1 MKRESLKY
9 IYKRISISEEM
20 SHTEP
25 KVSRL
30 CKKNLRYMYKKK
42 ILINLLLIFLCSC
55 SSNLNREIIRLD
67 PTNEKYHTPGCRE
80 IRKKILD
87 QKSDPSES
95 VARGALSTYFLGAIS
110 LPALGFLEIK
120 SEEYKKSLIA
130 ELKRNCY

>member
-1 MKRESLKY
+1 MN
-9 IYKRISISEEM
+9 
-20 SHTEP
+20 
-25 KVSRL
+25 
-30 CKKNLRYMYKKK
+30 KKS
-42 ILINLLLIFLCSC
+42 LLISFLIVFLHSC

-67 PTNEKYHTPGCRE
+67 PTNEKYHTQGCRE
-80 IRKKILD
+80 IRKQVLN

>member
-1 MKRESLKY
+1 MF
-9 IYKRISISEEM
+9 
-20 SHTEP
+20 
-25 KVSRL
+25 
-30 CKKNLRYMYKKK
+30 KKNL
-42 ILINLLLIFLCSC
+42 LISFLLIFLSSC

-67 PTNEKYHTPGCRE
+67 PTNEKYHSQGCRE

-95 VARGALSTYFLGAIS
+95 VARGALSTFFLGAIS
-110 LPALGFLEIK
+110 LPALGFLEIN

>member
-1 MKRESLKY
+1 MY
-9 IYKRISISEEM
+9 
-20 SHTEP
+20 
-25 KVSRL
+25 
-30 CKKNLRYMYKKK
+30 KNL
-42 ILINLLLIFLCSC
+42 LITFLVTFLIAC

-67 PTNEKYHTPGCRE
+67 PTNENYHTQGCRE

-110 LPALGFLEIK
+110 IPALGFLEIN

>member
-1 MKRESLKY
+1 MYRK
-9 IYKRISISEEM
+9 IFIS
-20 SHTEP
+20 
-25 KVSRL
+25 VVFA
-30 CKKNLRYMYKKK
+30 
-42 ILINLLLIFLCSC
+42 FLCSC

-67 PTNEKYHTPGCRE
+67 PTNQKYHTQGCRE

-110 LPALGFLEIK
+110 LPALGFYEIN

>member
-1 MKRESLKY
+1 MF
-9 IYKRISISEEM
+9 
-20 SHTEP
+20 
-25 KVSRL
+25 
-30 CKKNLRYMYKKK
+30 KKNL
-42 ILINLLLIFLCSC
+42 IISFLIISLSSC

-67 PTNEKYHTPGCRE
+67 PTNEKYHTQGCRE

>member
-1 MKRESLKY
+1 MNRVSLY
-9 IYKRISISEEM
+9 TFKRISISGGI
-20 SHTEP
+20 SHTKP
-25 KVSRL
+25 KVNRL
-30 CKKNLRYMYKKK
+30 SKKEFSNMYKKNL
-42 ILINLLLIFLCSC
+42 LNTLLLIFLCSC

-67 PTNEKYHTPGCRE
+67 PTNENYHTPGCRE

-110 LPALGFLEIK
+110 LPALGFLEIN

>member
-1 MKRESLKY
+1 MYRK
-9 IYKRISISEEM
+9 IVISI
-20 SHTEP
+20 
-25 KVSRL
+25 VFA
-30 CKKNLRYMYKKK
+30 
-42 ILINLLLIFLCSC
+42 FLCSC

-95 VARGALSTYFLGAIS
+95 VARGALSTYFLGPIS
-110 LPALGFLEIK
+110 LPALGFLEIN

>member
-1 MKRESLKY
+1 MF
-9 IYKRISISEEM
+9 
-20 SHTEP
+20 
-25 KVSRL
+25 
-30 CKKNLRYMYKKK
+30 KKNL
-42 ILINLLLIFLCSC
+42 LIFFLLIFLSSC

-67 PTNEKYHTPGCRE
+67 PTNEKYHTEGCRE
-80 IRKKILD
+80 IRKQILD

-110 LPALGFLEIK
+110 LPALGFLEIN

>member
-1 MKRESLKY
+1 MF
-9 IYKRISISEEM
+9 
-20 SHTEP
+20 
-25 KVSRL
+25 
-30 CKKNLRYMYKKK
+30 KKNL
-42 ILINLLLIFLCSC
+42 LIAFLLIFLSSC

-67 PTNEKYHTPGCRE
+67 PTNEKYHSQGCRE

-110 LPALGFLEIK
+110 LPALGFLEIN
-120 SEEYKKSLIA
+120 SEEYRKSLIA

>member
-1 MKRESLKY
+1 MY
-9 IYKRISISEEM
+9 
-20 SHTEP
+20 
-25 KVSRL
+25 
-30 CKKNLRYMYKKK
+30 KKNL
-42 ILINLLLIFLCSC
+42 LNTFLLIFLCSC

-67 PTNEKYHTPGCRE
+67 PTNENYHTPGCRE
-80 IRKKILD
+80 IRKQILD

>member
-1 MKRESLKY
+1 
-9 IYKRISISEEM
+9 
-20 SHTEP
+20 
-25 KVSRL
+25 
-30 CKKNLRYMYKKK
+30 MYKTLLFTFLLTF
-42 ILINLLLIFLCSC
+42 LISC

-67 PTNEKYHTPGCRE
+67 PTNEHYHSPECRE

-110 LPALGFLEIK
+110 LPALGFLEIN

>member
-1 MKRESLKY
+1 MF
-9 IYKRISISEEM
+9 
-20 SHTEP
+20 
-25 KVSRL
+25 
-30 CKKNLRYMYKKK
+30 KKNL
-42 ILINLLLIFLCSC
+42 LISFLLIFLSSC

-67 PTNEKYHTPGCRE
+67 PTNEQYHTQGCRE

-87 QKSDPSES
+87 QKSDPGES

-110 LPALGFLEIK
+110 LPALGFLEIN

>member
-1 MKRESLKY
+1 
-9 IYKRISISEEM
+9 
-20 SHTEP
+20 
-25 KVSRL
+25 
-30 CKKNLRYMYKKK
+30 MYKGN
-42 ILINLLLIFLCSC
+42 ILIGFLLIFLCSC

-67 PTNEKYHTPGCRE
+67 PTNENYHTQGCRE
-80 IRKKILD
+80 IRKKILS

-110 LPALGFLEIK
+110 LPALGFLEIN

>member
-1 MKRESLKY
+1 MY
-9 IYKRISISEEM
+9 
-20 SHTEP
+20 
-25 KVSRL
+25 
-30 CKKNLRYMYKKK
+30 KNLF
-42 ILINLLLIFLCSC
+42 ITFLLTFLISC

-67 PTNEKYHTPGCRE
+67 PTNGNYHSPGCRE

-110 LPALGFLEIK
+110 LPALGFLEIN

>member
-1 MKRESLKY
+1 MF
-9 IYKRISISEEM
+9 
-20 SHTEP
+20 
-25 KVSRL
+25 
-30 CKKNLRYMYKKK
+30 KKNL
-42 ILINLLLIFLCSC
+42 LISFLLIFLSSC

-67 PTNEKYHTPGCRE
+67 PTNEKYHTQGCRE

-110 LPALGFLEIK
+110 LPALGFLEIN
-120 SEEYKKSLIA
+120 SEEYRKSLTA

>member
-1 MKRESLKY
+1 MYRK
-9 IYKRISISEEM
+9 IFIS
-20 SHTEP
+20 
-25 KVSRL
+25 VVFA
-30 CKKNLRYMYKKK
+30 
-42 ILINLLLIFLCSC
+42 FLCSC

-67 PTNEKYHTPGCRE
+67 PTNKKYHTPGCSE

-95 VARGALSTYFLGAIS
+95 VARGALSTYFFGAIS
-110 LPALGFLEIK
+110 LPALGFLEIN

>member
-1 MKRESLKY
+1 MFRKKLV
-9 IYKRISISEEM
+9 ISF
-20 SHTEP
+20 
-25 KVSRL
+25 
-30 CKKNLRYMYKKK
+30 
-42 ILINLLLIFLCSC
+42 LLIFLSSC

-67 PTNEKYHTPGCRE
+67 PTNEKYHSKGCRE

-110 LPALGFLEIK
+110 LPALGFLEIN

>member
-1 MKRESLKY
+1 MY
-9 IYKRISISEEM
+9 
-20 SHTEP
+20 
-25 KVSRL
+25 
-30 CKKNLRYMYKKK
+30 KNLF
-42 ILINLLLIFLCSC
+42 ITFLLTFLISC

-67 PTNEKYHTPGCRE
+67 PTNKNYHTPGCRE

-110 LPALGFLEIK
+110 LPALGFVEIN

>member
-1 MKRESLKY
+1 MY
-9 IYKRISISEEM
+9 
-20 SHTEP
+20 
-25 KVSRL
+25 
-30 CKKNLRYMYKKK
+30 KNLF
-42 ILINLLLIFLCSC
+42 ITFVLTFLISC

-67 PTNEKYHTPGCRE
+67 PTNENYHRPECRE

-110 LPALGFLEIK
+110 LPALGFLEIN

>member
-1 MKRESLKY
+1 MSLTK
-9 IYKRISISEEM
+9 
-20 SHTEP
+20 T
-25 KVSRL
+25 KVNKLSKKEFSNMY
-30 CKKNLRYMYKKK
+30 KKNL
-42 ILINLLLIFLCSC
+42 LNALLLIFLCSC

-67 PTNEKYHTPGCRE
+67 PTNENYHTPGCRE

-110 LPALGFLEIK
+110 LPALGFLEIN

>member
-1 MKRESLKY
+1 M
-9 IYKRISISEEM
+9 SISEKM
-20 SHTEP
+20 SRTKT
-25 KVSRL
+25 KVNKLSKKEFSNMY
-30 CKKNLRYMYKKK
+30 KKNL
-42 ILINLLLIFLCSC
+42 LNTLLLIFLCSC

-67 PTNEKYHTPGCRE
+67 PTNENYHTPGCRE

-110 LPALGFLEIK
+110 LPALGFLEIN

>member
-1 MKRESLKY
+1 MF
-9 IYKRISISEEM
+9 
-20 SHTEP
+20 
-25 KVSRL
+25 
-30 CKKNLRYMYKKK
+30 KKNL
-42 ILINLLLIFLCSC
+42 LISFLLIFLSSC

-67 PTNEKYHTPGCRE
+67 PTSEKYHTQGCIE

-110 LPALGFLEIK
+110 LPALGFLEIN

>member
-1 MKRESLKY
+1 
-9 IYKRISISEEM
+9 
-20 SHTEP
+20 
-25 KVSRL
+25 
-30 CKKNLRYMYKKK
+30 MYRK
-42 ILINLLLIFLCSC
+42 IFITVVFAFLYSC

-67 PTNEKYHTPGCRE
+67 PTNERYHTQGCRE

-110 LPALGFLEIK
+110 LPALGFLEIN

>member
-1 MKRESLKY
+1 MY
-9 IYKRISISEEM
+9 
-20 SHTEP
+20 
-25 KVSRL
+25 
-30 CKKNLRYMYKKK
+30 KNLF
-42 ILINLLLIFLCSC
+42 ITFLLTFLISC

-67 PTNEKYHTPGCRE
+67 PTNEKYHTPGCKE

-95 VARGALSTYFLGAIS
+95 VARGALSAYFLGAIS
-110 LPALGFLEIK
+110 LPALGFLEIN